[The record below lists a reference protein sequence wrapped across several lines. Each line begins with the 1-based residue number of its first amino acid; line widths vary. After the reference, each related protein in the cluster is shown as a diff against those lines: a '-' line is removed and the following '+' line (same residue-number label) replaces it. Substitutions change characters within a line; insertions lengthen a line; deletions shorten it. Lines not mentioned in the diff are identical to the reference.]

1 VREITEHHAENMIEL
16 LSEQRQAERTDREA
30 DKVRISVEL
39 QNAVM
44 KYAQDFGDRAAEQL
58 LAYCRRQNLIN
69 ESPWNHPGHRRR

>member
-1 VREITEHHAENMIEL
+1 MSSGRP
-16 LSEQRQAERTDREA
+16 ERTGREA

-69 ESPWNHPGHRRR
+69 ESSWNRSGHRTR